1 MGLVNMNK
9 RFKQIPMSELRIK
22 LPKLRRQV
30 QLGNLRIVCTHYG
43 EVAAFLLPLQ
53 DVDDLKS
60 EEGEP
65 GIQQSEEIPLTE
77 FRDQLTEAWE
87 KLLSGLD
94 CIYLTFHKRRVVAFV
109 SPRFTHRLSPSMSL
123 IGDANKVL
131 FVASETQ
138 VLSISSQGVADS
150 V

>member
-1 MGLVNMNK
+1 MNK

-30 QLGNLRIVCTHYG
+30 QAGNLRIVCTHYG

-53 DVDDLKS
+53 DVDALNS
-60 EEGEP
+60 EEGETS
-65 GIQQSEEIPLTE
+65 IQTSEEMPLTE

-87 KLLSGLD
+87 RLLGGVD

-109 SPRFTHRLSPSMSL
+109 STRFTHHLSLPL
-123 IGDANKVL
+123 IGDADKVL
-131 FVASETQ
+131 F
-138 VLSISSQGVADS
+138 ISSEIQV
-150 V
+150 

>member
-1 MGLVNMNK
+1 MNK
-9 RFKQIPMSELRIK
+9 RFKQIPMSELRVK

-30 QLGNLRIVCTHYG
+30 QSGDLRIVCTHYG

-53 DVDDLKS
+53 DVDALNS
-60 EEGEP
+60 EEREIS
-65 GIQQSEEIPLTE
+65 IQKSEEIPLTE

-87 KLLSGLD
+87 RLLGGTD

-109 SPRFTHRLSPSMSL
+109 SPRFTHHLSLPL

-131 FVASETQ
+131 FFPSEIQ
-138 VLSISSQGVADS
+138 I
-150 V
+150 

>member
-1 MGLVNMNK
+1 MNK
-9 RFKQIPMSELRIK
+9 SFKQIPMSELRIK

-53 DVDDLKS
+53 DVDALSS
-60 EEGEP
+60 EEEIS
-65 GIQQSEEIPLTE
+65 IQKTEEIPLTE

-87 KLLSGLD
+87 RLLGGTD

-109 SPRFTHRLSPSMSL
+109 SPRFTSHLSLPL
-123 IGDANKVL
+123 IGDADKVL
-131 FVASETQ
+131 FFPSEVQ
-138 VLSISSQGVADS
+138 I
-150 V
+150 

>member
-1 MGLVNMNK
+1 MNN

-30 QLGNLRIVCTHYG
+30 QSGNLRIVCTHYG

-53 DVDDLKS
+53 DVDALSSD
-60 EEGEP
+60 EG
-65 GIQQSEEIPLTE
+65 GISIQKSEEIPLTE
-77 FRDQLTEAWE
+77 FRDQLTESWE
-87 KLLSGLD
+87 KLLSGTD

-109 SPRFTHRLSPSMSL
+109 SPRFTHHLSLPL

-131 FVASETQ
+131 FLRSE
-138 VLSISSQGVADS
+138 IEI
-150 V
+150 